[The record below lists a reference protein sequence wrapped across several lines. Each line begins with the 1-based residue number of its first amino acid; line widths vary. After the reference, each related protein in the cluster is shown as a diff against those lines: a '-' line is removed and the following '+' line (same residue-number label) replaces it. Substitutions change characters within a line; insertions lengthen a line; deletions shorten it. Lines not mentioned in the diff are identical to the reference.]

1 MYRMLL
7 RILFSVLALGILEGC
22 KPGPDAGKSAPVSD
36 NPNKVR
42 VYSHRYYTVDQQ
54 LFNQFTASTGIAVEI
69 VRDSDEAL
77 LQRLQK
83 EAAQPQAD
91 ILLASDVVYLED
103 ARKAGLLQPFSSPN
117 MDRNVPSRYRDN
129 QGHWTAIDRGAVGLA
144 YARNRVDIRSLYTYN
159 DLTAPQWR
167 GKLLLGNPAKA
178 SNRGLVAGLIASNGE
193 QATAQWLSA
202 ILQNRNPAV
211 NGSSDYDLIKAIA
224 AGQAEM
230 AIVPS
235 STLLQMKAS
244 GNPEFAT
251 PAKSLGF
258 IFLTHPD
265 RTSVFYVSGAGLVK
279 DAPHRDLA
287 VLLLEF
293 LTNADQQPTLTSA
306 TIDYPINPMSL
317 PHEFID
323 DIGGFY
329 EYPVHLNDAA
339 AQYQAADRLI
349 KAAGWQ

>member
-1 MYRMLL
+1 MIFRLL
-7 RILFSVLALGILEGC
+7 LPVLSLSFLVGC
-22 KPGPDAGKSAPVSD
+22 KPGPDAGQNATAAN

-42 VYSHRYYTVDQQ
+42 VYTHRYFTVDQQ
-54 LFNQFTASTGIAVEI
+54 LYNQFTASTGIAVEI

-83 EAAQPQAD
+83 ESAQPQAD
-91 ILLASDVVYLED
+91 IFLASDVIYLEE
-103 ARKAGLLQPFSSPN
+103 ARKAGLLQPFSSQM

-129 QGHWTAIDRGAVGLA
+129 QGHWTAVDRGAVGLA
-144 YARNRVDIRSLYTYN
+144 YSRNRVDIRTLYTYN

-167 GKLLLGNPAKA
+167 GRLLLGNPAKA
-178 SNRGLVAGLIASNGE
+178 SNRGLVAGLIASTGE
-193 QATAQWLSA
+193 PATAQWLNSL
-202 ILQNRNPAV
+202 LQNRNTEVYEA
-211 NGSSDYDLIKAIA
+211 NDYELVRAIA
-224 AGQAEM
+224 AGKADM

-244 GNPEFAT
+244 GNPEYAN

-258 IFLTHPD
+258 IFLTNPD
-265 RTSVFYVSGAGLVK
+265 KTSVFYISGAGLVNN
-279 DAPHRDLA
+279 APHRDLA

-293 LTNADQQPTLTSA
+293 LTGADQQPTLTSA

-329 EYPVHLNDAA
+329 EYTTHLNDAA
-339 AQYQAADRLI
+339 AQYQAAVRLI
-349 KAAGWQ
+349 KAAGWK